1 MLINNKSLTK
11 IIKRI
16 DLTTEQEANLNEIS
30 NIKNNI
36 DNKVD
41 KITGKQL
48 STEDYTSQEKT
59 DLANLKTIVGDN
71 NSGLVKDVA
80 DLKNNSSGDTGS
92 AGISPE
98 QLEQIN
104 TNKTN
109 ISAIQTSLNKKAN
122 SADVYNKTQIDT
134 KLSDI
139 QSGNLVLSDSVQQDT
154 SIIAPYEEDEIYG
167 NILTSDSM
175 LYSLDTSIA
184 SVGFK
189 LSKAPREGQTIKL
202 EVNNDEIIIDKTE
215 LYFDKNSFNE
225 YQFVNISFRENN
237 LNSGNI
243 LGYIKAYNN
252 NYNNVYV
259 SIKAK
264 TRNIVSSPIE
274 VANIVINNFVQDLE
288 IGERRPLS
296 YTITPENAS
305 NKGVSFSSSSN
316 TIATVDECGIVTGVA
331 EGEVTI
337 TVTTNNN
344 ITSTYKVNVVTNRI
358 GKNNLNIYYDLTK
371 YDEGY
376 SGQVEDLSGNNI
388 VPNITGLNL
397 YTTGR
402 CGFIGNKLMLNG
414 TECKFE
420 IPNNEYILKHPQTI
434 EIYGKFRSA
443 YNGSIQNGNLSLGNL
458 TNASYTLINSRIN
471 PMNNG
476 YLIRYLPNKGDC
488 YLYIVGSLG
497 DCAAY
502 KDLKISSAN
511 KIYNEDIHLVFEFG
525 KAEQKIYL
533 NGNCIYYGTKSVSDF
548 TDATTK
554 TLCLCNNNGI
564 GLDLKHFRLY
574 SDMLDVETVRRNYN
588 CIKEGEK

>member
-48 STEDYTSQEKT
+48 STEDYTSQEKI

-80 DLKNNSSGDTGS
+80 DLKENSSGS
-92 AGISPE
+92 AGIPPE

-154 SIIAPYEEDEIYG
+154 SVVAPYEEDEIYG
-167 NILTSDSM
+167 NILASDSM
-175 LYSLDTSIA
+175 LYSLDTSIT

-202 EVNNDEIIIDKTE
+202 EVNNNEIIIDKTE
-215 LYFDKNSFNE
+215 LYFDRNSFNE

-274 VANIVINNFVQDLE
+274 VTNIVINNFVQDLE

-316 TIATVDECGIVTGVA
+316 TIATVDECGIVTGIA

-337 TVTTNNN
+337 TATTNNN
-344 ITSTYKVNVVTNRI
+344 KTSTYKVNVVTNRME
-358 GKNNLNIYYDLTK
+358 KNNLNIYYDLTK
-371 YDEGY
+371 YSEGY

-388 VPNITGLNL
+388 VPNVTGLNL

-443 YNGSIQNGNLSLGNL
+443 YNGSIQTDNLSLGNL
-458 TNASYTLINSRIN
+458 TNAYYTLINSRIN
-471 PMNNG
+471 PINNG
-476 YLIRYLPNKGDC
+476 YWIRYFPNKGDC

-497 DCAAY
+497 DCSIY
-502 KDLKISSAN
+502 KDFKISSAN

-533 NGNCIYYGTKSVSDF
+533 NGNCIYYGTRSVSDF

-554 TLCLCNNNGI
+554 TLYLCNDGGI
-564 GLDLKHFRLY
+564 GLDLKYFRLY

>member
-80 DLKNNSSGDTGS
+80 DLKENSSGS
-92 AGISPE
+92 AGIPPE

-175 LYSLDTSIA
+175 LYSLDTSVT

-225 YQFVNISFRENN
+225 YQFINISFKENN

-259 SIKAK
+259 SIKVK

-274 VANIVINNFVQDLE
+274 VASIIINNFVQDLE
-288 IGERRPLS
+288 IGEKRPLS
-296 YTITPENAS
+296 YTITPEDAS
-305 NKGVSFSSSSN
+305 NKGVSFSSSSS
-316 TIATVDECGIVTGVA
+316 TIATVDECGIITGIA

-337 TVTTNNN
+337 TATTNNN
-344 ITSTYKVNVVTNRI
+344 KTSTYKVNVVTNRI
-358 GKNNLNIYYDLTK
+358 EKNNLNIYYDLTK
-371 YDEGY
+371 YSEGY

-420 IPNNEYILKHPQTI
+420 ITNNEYILKHPQTI

-443 YNGSIQNGNLSLGNL
+443 YNGSIQNDNLSLGNL
-458 TNASYTLINSRIN
+458 TNAYYTLMNSRIN
-471 PMNNG
+471 PTNNG
-476 YLIRYLPNKGDC
+476 YWIRYFTNKGDY
-488 YLYIVGSLG
+488 YLYVSGSLG
-497 DCAAY
+497 DCTVY
-502 KDLKISSAN
+502 KDFKISSAN

-533 NGNCIYYGTKSVSDF
+533 NGNCIYYGTRSVSDF

-554 TLCLCNNNGI
+554 TLYLCSENGI
-564 GLDLKHFRLY
+564 GLDLKYFRLY
-574 SDMLDVETVRRNYN
+574 SNMLDVETIRRNYN
-588 CIKEGEK
+588 CIKEGGK

>member
-1 MLINNKSLTK
+1 MLINNKNLIK

-30 NIKNNI
+30 NIKNNLN
-36 DNKVD
+36 NKVD

-48 STEDYTSQEKT
+48 STEDYTSQEKI

-80 DLKNNSSGDTGS
+80 DLKENSSGS
-92 AGISPE
+92 AGIPPE

-154 SIIAPYEEDEIYG
+154 LIAAPYEEDEIYG
-167 NILTSDSM
+167 NILASDNI
-175 LYSLDTSIA
+175 LYSLDTSIT

-225 YQFVNISFRENN
+225 YQFINISFKENN

-274 VANIVINNFVQDLE
+274 VASIIINNFVQDLE
-288 IGERRPLS
+288 IGEKRPLS
-296 YTITPENAS
+296 YTITPEDAS

-316 TIATVDECGIVTGVA
+316 TIATVDECGIVTGIA

-337 TVTTNNN
+337 TATTNNN
-344 ITSTYKVNVVTNRI
+344 KTSTYKVNVVTNRI
-358 GKNNLNIYYDLTK
+358 EKNNLNIYYDLTK
-371 YDEGY
+371 YSEGY

-414 TECKFE
+414 GECKFE

-443 YNGSIQNGNLSLGNL
+443 YSGSIQNDNLSLGNL
-458 TNASYTLINSRIN
+458 TNLFYGLINSRIN

-476 YLIRYLPNKGDC
+476 YYIRYFPNKGDC
-488 YLYIVGSLG
+488 YLYTTGSLG
-497 DCAAY
+497 DCTIY
-502 KDLKISSAN
+502 KDFKISSAS
-511 KIYNEDIHLVFEFG
+511 KTYNEDIHLVFEFG
-525 KAEQKIYL
+525 KAEQKVYL
-533 NGNCIYYGTKSVSDF
+533 NGNCIYYDTKPVSDF

-554 TLCLCNNNGI
+554 TLYLCSENGI
-564 GLDLKHFRLY
+564 GLDLKYFRLY
-574 SDMLDVETVRRNYN
+574 SDMLDAETIRRNYN
-588 CIKEGEK
+588 YIKEGEK

>member
-1 MLINNKSLTK
+1 MIINNKNLIKT
-11 IIKRI
+11 IKRV

-30 NIKNNI
+30 NIKNNLN
-36 DNKVD
+36 NKVD

-48 STEDYTSQEKT
+48 STEDYTSQEKI

-80 DLKNNSSGDTGS
+80 DLKENSSGS
-92 AGISPE
+92 AGIPPE

-122 SADVYNKTQIDT
+122 SADVYNRTQIDT

-139 QSGNLVLSDSVQQDT
+139 QSGNLVLSDSIQQDT
-154 SIIAPYEEDEIYG
+154 SVVAPYEEDEIYG
-167 NILTSDSM
+167 NILASDNI
-175 LYSLDTSIA
+175 LYSLDTSIT

-225 YQFVNISFRENN
+225 YQFINISFKENN

-316 TIATVDECGIVTGVA
+316 TIATVDECGIITGIA

-337 TVTTNNN
+337 TATTNNN
-344 ITSTYKVNVVTNRI
+344 KISTYKVNVVTNRI
-358 GKNNLNIYYDLTK
+358 EKNNLNIYYDLTK
-371 YDEGY
+371 YSEGY

-434 EIYGKFRSA
+434 EIYGKFRSV
-443 YNGSIQNGNLSLGNL
+443 YTGSMQNNNLSLGNL
-458 TNASYTLINSRIN
+458 TNQYYTLMNSRVN

-476 YLIRYLPNKGDC
+476 YWIRYFLNKGDY
-488 YLYIVGSLG
+488 YLYVSGSLG
-497 DCAAY
+497 DCSVY
-502 KDLKISSAN
+502 KDFKISSAS
-511 KIYNEDIHLVFEFG
+511 KTYDEDIHLVFEFG
-525 KAEQKIYL
+525 KAEQKVYL

-548 TDATTK
+548 TDATK
-554 TLCLCNNNGI
+554 KIIYICSEAGI
-564 GLDLKHFRLY
+564 GLDLKYFRLY
-574 SDMLDVETVRRNYN
+574 SNMLDVETIRRNYN
-588 CIKEGEK
+588 CIKEGGK

>member
-1 MLINNKSLTK
+1 MIINNKNLIKT
-11 IIKRI
+11 IKRV

-30 NIKNNI
+30 NIKNNLN
-36 DNKVD
+36 NKVD

-80 DLKNNSSGDTGS
+80 DLKENSSGS
-92 AGISPE
+92 AGIPPE

-139 QSGNLVLSDSVQQDT
+139 QSGNLVLSDSVQQDS
-154 SIIAPYEEDEIYG
+154 SIIAPDEEDEIYG
-167 NILTSDSM
+167 NILTSDSI
-175 LYSLDTSIA
+175 LYSLDTSVT

-202 EVNNDEIIIDKTE
+202 EVNNDKIIIDKTE

-225 YQFVNISFRENN
+225 YQFINISFKENN

-274 VANIVINNFVQDLE
+274 VASIIINNFVQDLE
-288 IGERRPLS
+288 IGEKRPLS
-296 YTITPENAS
+296 YTITPEDAS

-316 TIATVDECGIVTGVA
+316 TIATVDECGIVTGIA

-337 TVTTNNN
+337 TATTNNN
-344 ITSTYKVNVVTNRI
+344 KTSTYKVNVVTNRI
-358 GKNNLNIYYDLTK
+358 EKNNLNIYYDLTK
-371 YDEGY
+371 YNEGY

-443 YNGSIQNGNLSLGNL
+443 YNGSIENDNLSLGNL
-458 TNASYTLINSRIN
+458 TNAYYTLINSRIN

-476 YLIRYLPNKGDC
+476 YWIRYFTNKGDY
-488 YLYIVGSLG
+488 YLYISGSLG
-497 DCAAY
+497 DCSIY
-502 KDLKISSAN
+502 KDFKISSAS
-511 KIYNEDIHLVFEFG
+511 KTYNEDIHLVFEFG

-533 NGNCIYYGTKSVSDF
+533 NGNCIYYGTRSVSDF
-548 TDATTK
+548 TDAATK
-554 TLCLCNNNGI
+554 ILYLCSEGGI
-564 GLDLKHFRLY
+564 GLDLKYFRLY
-574 SDMLDVETVRRNYN
+574 SNMLDVETIRRNYN

>member
-1 MLINNKSLTK
+1 MIINNKNLIKT
-11 IIKRI
+11 IKRV

-30 NIKNNI
+30 NIKNNLN
-36 DNKVD
+36 NKVD

-80 DLKNNSSGDTGS
+80 DLKENSSGS
-92 AGISPE
+92 AGILPE

-139 QSGNLVLSDSVQQDT
+139 QSGNLVLSDSIKQDT

-167 NILTSDSM
+167 NILASDNI
-175 LYSLDTSIA
+175 LYSLDTSIT

-202 EVNNDEIIIDKTE
+202 EVNNNEIIIDKTE

-225 YQFVNISFRENN
+225 YQFINISFKENN

-274 VANIVINNFVQDLE
+274 VASIIINNFVQDLE
-288 IGERRPLS
+288 IGEKRPLS
-296 YTITPENAS
+296 YTITPEDAS

-316 TIATVDECGIVTGVA
+316 TIATVDECGIVTGIA

-337 TVTTNNN
+337 TATTNNN
-344 ITSTYKVNVVTNRI
+344 KTSTYRVNVVTNRI
-358 GKNNLNIYYDLTK
+358 EKNNLNIYYDLTK
-371 YDEGY
+371 YSEGY

-420 IPNNEYILKHPQTI
+420 IPNNEYILKHPQSI
-434 EIYGKFRSA
+434 EIYGKFRSV
-443 YNGSIQNGNLSLGNL
+443 YNGSIENDNLSLGNL
-458 TNASYTLINSRIN
+458 TNAYYTLINSRIN
-471 PMNNG
+471 PINNG
-476 YLIRYLPNKGDC
+476 YWIRYFPNKGDC
-488 YLYIVGSLG
+488 YLYIGGSLG
-497 DCAAY
+497 DCSIY
-502 KDLKISSAN
+502 KDFKISSAS

-525 KAEQKIYL
+525 KAEQKVYL
-533 NGNCIYYGTKSVSDF
+533 NGNCIYYGTRSVSDF

-554 TLCLCNNNGI
+554 TLYLCSENGI
-564 GLDLKHFRLY
+564 GLDLKYFRLY
-574 SDMLDVETVRRNYN
+574 SNMLDVETIRRNYN

>member
-59 DLANLKTIVGDN
+59 DLANLKTIIGDS
-71 NSGLVKDVA
+71 NSGLVKDVT
-80 DLKNNSSGDTGS
+80 DLKNNSSGSTG
-92 AGISPE
+92 IPPE

-139 QSGNLVLSDSVQQDT
+139 QSGNLVLSDSVQQDS
-154 SIIAPYEEDEIYG
+154 SIIAPDGEDEIYG
-167 NILTSDSM
+167 NILTSDTM
-175 LYSLDTSIA
+175 LYSLDTSVT

-202 EVNNDEIIIDKTE
+202 EVNNNEIIIDKTE
-215 LYFDKNSFNE
+215 LYFDENSFNE
-225 YQFVNISFRENN
+225 YQFINISFKENN

-264 TRNIVSSPIE
+264 TKNIVSSPIE
-274 VANIVINNFVQDLE
+274 VTNIIINNFIQDLE
-288 IGERRPLS
+288 IGEKRPLS
-296 YTITPENAS
+296 YTITPEDAS
-305 NKGVSFSSSSN
+305 NKGVSFSSSSS
-316 TIATVDECGIVTGVA
+316 TIATVDECGIITGIA

-337 TVTTNNN
+337 TATTNNN
-344 ITSTYKVNVVTNRI
+344 KTSTYKVNVVTNRI
-358 GKNNLNIYYDLTK
+358 EKNNLNIYYDLTK

-434 EIYGKFRSA
+434 EIYGKFRST
-443 YNGSIQNGNLSLGNL
+443 YNGSIQNDNLSLGNL
-458 TNASYTLINSRIN
+458 TNVYYTLINSRIN
-471 PMNNG
+471 PINNG
-476 YLIRYLPNKGDC
+476 YWIRYFPNKGDN

-497 DCAAY
+497 DCSIY
-502 KDLKISSAN
+502 NDFKISSAS
-511 KIYNEDIHLVFEFG
+511 KTYNEDIHLVFEFG

-533 NGNCIYYGTKSVSDF
+533 NGNCIYYGTKSVLDF

-554 TLCLCNNNGI
+554 TLYLCSENGI

-574 SDMLDVETVRRNYN
+574 SDMLDVETIRRNYN

>member
-1 MLINNKSLTK
+1 MLINNKNLIKT
-11 IIKRI
+11 IKRV

-80 DLKNNSSGDTGS
+80 DLKENSSGSTG
-92 AGISPE
+92 IPPE

-175 LYSLDTSIA
+175 LYSLDTSVT

-189 LSKAPREGQTIKL
+189 LSKAPRKGQTIKL

-225 YQFVNISFRENN
+225 YQFINISFKENN

-264 TRNIVSSPIE
+264 TKNIVSSPIE
-274 VANIVINNFVQDLE
+274 VTNIIINNFVQDLE
-288 IGERRPLS
+288 IGEKRPLS
-296 YTITPENAS
+296 YTITPENSS
-305 NKGVSFSSSSN
+305 NKGVSFSSSSS
-316 TIATVDECGIVTGVA
+316 TIATVDECGIITGIA

-337 TVTTNNN
+337 TATTNNN
-344 ITSTYKVNVVTNRI
+344 KTSTYKVNVVTNRI
-358 GKNNLNIYYDLTK
+358 EKNNLNIYYDLTK
-371 YDEGY
+371 YSEGY

-397 YTTGR
+397 YITGR

-420 IPNNEYILKHPQTI
+420 IPNNEYILKHPQSI
-434 EIYGKFRSA
+434 EIYGKFRSV
-443 YNGSIQNGNLSLGNL
+443 YNGSIQNSNLSLGNL
-458 TNASYTLINSRIN
+458 TNQYYTLMNSRIN
-471 PMNNG
+471 PTSNG
-476 YLIRYLPNKGDC
+476 YWVRYFPNKGDY
-488 YLYIVGSLG
+488 YLYISGSLG
-497 DCAAY
+497 DCTIY
-502 KDLKISSAN
+502 KDFKISSAS
-511 KIYNEDIHLVFEFG
+511 KTYDEDIHLVFEFG
-525 KAEQKIYL
+525 KTEQKVYL
-533 NGNCIYYGTKSVSDF
+533 NGNCIYYGTRSVSDF
-548 TDATTK
+548 TDAATK
-554 TLCLCNNNGI
+554 ILYLCSEGGI
-564 GLDLKHFRLY
+564 GLDLKYFRLY
-574 SDMLDVETVRRNYN
+574 SNMLDVETIRRNYN